1 MHINYRA
8 AMLGLVAAL
17 TACPQTPAP
26 DTTAP
31 TILSSAPASAA
42 TDVALSANLSIRF
55 SENMDKT
62 SLQVAATPTTNLG
75 APVWSD
81 SSTVV
86 YTPPAGWQL
95 GTGYAVSVTG
105 RDVAGNALKAT
116 TISFQTVAATD
127 TTPPATPSGIT
138 ATAGDSAFT
147 LAWATNTEADLNGY
161 TVYWG
166 DTANTLVNA
175 SFVAKPTTTATIP
188 NLENAKAYFYAVD
201 AEDSSGN
208 RSAKSA
214 AVSVT
219 PSDAS
224 PPTLVSSEPAGGAS
238 DIALVP
244 SLSFTFSEA
253 INTASLE
260 IGFCVSTDP
269 PATAACVAPSLGSYG
284 AATWSDGDSR
294 VQFTPPS
301 GSFKFGSTYVLVL
314 NGTDKAGNALTANT
328 KIAFATRATPDTT
341 PPTVTAV
348 LPLIDN
354 TKEIATIKYTFS
366 EAMTQTSVQN
376 AFLSQPPLTCTW
388 AWSGNSATCTVLSG
402 LKQDTAYV
410 LTIGTGAS
418 DTAGNRLAS
427 AYQSPVRTGNFPPR
441 VTKFTPN
448 PGAFG
453 GFFAANTPITMTFS
467 EPMNPASLT
476 ALGFLVNIG
485 NREIAGSRTWSQT
498 SAGPNTVLTFTPTT
512 AYGDGVTV
520 SWTLGQQITDL
531 NGLAM
536 TARLRGSFQ
545 TRLGTAP

>member
-1 MHINYRA
+1 MKIHHHA
-8 AMLGLVAAL
+8 VTLGLIAAL
-17 TACPQTPAP
+17 TACPQAPTP

-31 TILSSAPASAA
+31 TIVSSAPTSAA
-42 TDVALSANLSIRF
+42 TDVVASASLSIRF
-55 SENMDKT
+55 SEPMDKIAVSLTVTPAT
-62 SLQVAATPTTNLG
+62 SLGAA
-75 APVWSD
+75 VWSD

-86 YTPPAGWQL
+86 YSPPGGWQL
-95 GTGYAVSVTG
+95 GTGYTVSVSG
-105 RDVAGNALKAT
+105 KDLAGNALAAT
-116 TISFQTVAATD
+116 TISFQTVSATD
-127 TTPPATPSGIT
+127 TTPPATPSGIK

-147 LAWATNTEADLNGY
+147 LEWAANTEADLGGY

-166 DTANTLVNA
+166 DAANALVNA
-175 SFVAKPTTTATIP
+175 TFIAKPTTTATIP

-214 AVSVT
+214 AVSVM

-224 PPTLVSSEPAGGAS
+224 PPALTSSEPAGGAS

-253 INTASLE
+253 MNTASLE

-284 AATWSDGDSR
+284 AATWSAGDTR
-294 VQFTPPS
+294 VQFSPPAD
-301 GSFKFGSTYVLVL
+301 SFKFGNTYVLVL
-314 NGTDKAGNALTANT
+314 SGQDKAGNALAANT
-328 KIAFATRATPDTT
+328 KIAFSVRATPDTT
-341 PPTVTAV
+341 PPTVAAV

-354 TKEIATIKYTFS
+354 TKEMATIKYTFS
-366 EAMTQTSVQN
+366 EVMSQNTVQN
-376 AFLSQPPLTCTW
+376 AFLSQPPLSCAW

-402 LKQDTAYV
+402 LKQDTTYV

-418 DTAGNRLAS
+418 DTAGNRLTS
-427 AYQSPVRTGNFPPR
+427 AYQSSMRTGNFAPR

-453 GFFAANTPITMTFS
+453 GFFAANTPITLTFS

-476 ALGFLVNIG
+476 ALGFLVDVG
-485 NREIAGSRTWSQT
+485 NRGIAGSLTWSAT
-498 SAGPNTVLTFTPTT
+498 PAAPNTVLTFIPTI
-512 AYGDGVTV
+512 AYGNGVNV

-531 NGLAM
+531 SGLAM
-536 TARLRGSFQ
+536 NARVRGSFQ
-545 TRLGTAP
+545 TRLATAP